1 MNLIEK
7 GIAVFLGEEK
17 LAYLQEVTIGIAGL
31 GGLGSNC
38 AVHLV
43 RSGFKRFV
51 LVDYDRVDESNLNRQ
66 AFQLDQVGQLKVMAM
81 SKNLL
86 ALNPDIHL
94 DIRTVDVTPDNMS
107 ALFMDCDVVIE
118 AAGTPPTW
126 ELAIDLTRKG
136 GRVVEYGGCKGGTTI
151 TVSTERLH
159 YHGLEIIG
167 VLHTTPQYVR
177 MAWDLLCT
185 GSVDL
190 SGTITEHTA
199 LDDIQGIYERLRD
212 DKDQIKI
219 ALEP

>member
-118 AAGTPPTW
+118 AFDEPFLKKSLIETLLPTGKLMVAASGIGGTGNAD
-126 ELAIDLTRKG
+126 AILTR
-136 GRVVEYGGCKGGTTI
+136 RVCGNFF
-151 TVSTERLH
+151 
-159 YHGLEIIG
+159 IIG
-167 VLHTTPQYVR
+167 DMETECSMENPPLSPKVSIAAAKQADVVLSYY
-177 MAWDLLCT
+177 L
-185 GSVDL
+185 
-190 SGTITEHTA
+190 EKF
-199 LDDIQGIYERLRD
+199 ERERG
-212 DKDQIKI
+212 
-219 ALEP
+219 A